1 MRQISL
7 GADRAN
13 GQSDARAHGRMGARA
28 HGRMDAWR
36 VLLRKTRERIFGISL
51 WDSTLVQRLAQF
63 PRFCVTMGKLV
74 CALLVVASCGF
85 FVRKGIPHG
94 NAREFGAARSGAD

>member
-13 GQSDARAHGRMGARA
+13 GQP
-28 HGRMDAWR
+28 DAWMHGAFSCD
-36 VLLRKTRERIFGISL
+36 KAQERIFGISL
-51 WDSTLVQRLAQF
+51 WDSTLIQRLAQF

-74 CALLVVASCGF
+74 CVLLVVASCDHF
-85 FVRKGIPHG
+85 HTER
-94 NAREFGAARSGAD
+94 NSSWECT

>member
-28 HGRMDAWR
+28 HGRMGAWTHGAFSCD
-36 VLLRKTRERIFGISL
+36 KTRERIFGISL
-51 WDSTLVQRLAQF
+51 WDSTLIQRLAQF

-74 CALLVVASCGF
+74 CALLMVASCGLF
-85 FVRKGIPHG
+85 HTER
-94 NAREFGAARSGAD
+94 NSSWECT